1 MKNLVCCLFVI
12 ACSFGAIAQK
22 KRQQAFV
29 GKKPSEVF
37 PDYRRVKPGGWYF
50 SPGATYTLTGIP
62 AHKIQYP
69 SDSTTIEGSFNPN
82 GRVGAYAEIGLFKAF
97 EKPNL
102 IRYLNYGLHYKM
114 LRGSEAQSFYLVD
127 STGKSIGPSLDQKA
141 TFTDH
146 FVGLHC
152 YANFANQL
160 GQYRFLQ
167 HSIGIEAEYAVI
179 AKRDLGL
186 LPLYSP
192 VPTST
197 RFVAALHYKLGLGI
211 KLSNQFYMIPSLDIP
226 IVGIWPFEK
235 GSPALSYFTS
245 QYVPLIFSIRFL
257 KFGNADPEKCPPVYN
272 PAGNPG
278 ENKQQFEQK

>member
-1 MKNLVCCLFVI
+1 MKNIVFTCFLVMI
-12 ACSFGAIAQK
+12 AFAVTAQK
-22 KRQQAFV
+22 KRQQAFI

-62 AHKIQYP
+62 PHKIQYP

-97 EKPNL
+97 EKPNI
-102 IRYLNYGLHYKM
+102 IRYLDYGLHYKM
-114 LRGSEAQSFYLVD
+114 LRGSEAQSFYLID
-127 STGKSIGPSLDQKA
+127 STGQSISPTLEQKA
-141 TFTDH
+141 TYSDH

-160 GQYRFLQ
+160 GPYRFLQ
-167 HSIGIEAEYAVI
+167 HSIGVQAEYALI
-179 AKRDLGL
+179 AKRDPGM
-186 LPLYSP
+186 LPLYAP
-192 VPTST
+192 IATSS
-197 RFVAALHYKLGLGI
+197 RFVAALHYKIGLGI
-211 KLSNQFYMIPSLDIP
+211 KLSNQFYMVPSLDIP
-226 IVGIWPFEK
+226 ILGFWPFEK
-235 GSPALSYFTS
+235 GNPALNYFTS
-245 QYVPLIFSIRFL
+245 QYMPLVFTIRFL